1 MARAILVENDPELR
15 KLYELNLEL
24 YLGLEV
30 INLYNADAV
39 SQFLKNDSAVE
50 LIVCEKQVGDENTI
64 LKVFYFVK
72 SNKYQIPV
80 FLLGEEFRLKEEVE
94 MFERTNWKA
103 VIKKAA
109 KLLQITA
116 ESMVN
121 KEVPDFY
128 PISLRHFLHL
138 ADTNVEVF
146 DFGRENEG
154 DVPLFFP
161 KYKEGEKIVKAEI
174 EELIVNQ
181 KDFFYVS
188 KNSRLK
194 FLNYYSEQITRNLV
208 RTQETLKSRVTA
220 TASAFYASQE
230 LMNISGMDT
239 LAIEAAK
246 TTISSMMKVAEE
258 SQGLSELLDILERDR
273 TSYLYN
279 HALLIAAVAHFIV
292 QKIEWGT
299 KEQKEK
305 ICIAAFFHDIAIPND
320 RLARVCSKTEF
331 SAGKFTTKEKDKIL
345 KHASVAAEML
355 KDFPQTPIGTEMIV
369 LQHHGQV
376 NGIGFPEG
384 HNSNL
389 TPLAI
394 VFYVIEEYVNILLD
408 TPKEKFNK
416 LLVLES
422 FRQRFNKG
430 YYRKTID
437 ALAQALES

>member
-1 MARAILVENDPELR
+1 MGKAILVENDPELR

-30 INLYNADAV
+30 ISLYNADAV
-39 SQFLKNDSAVE
+39 AQYLKEDSAID

-94 MFERTNWKA
+94 MFERANWKA

-109 KLLQITA
+109 KILNVTA

-121 KEVPDFY
+121 KDVPDFY
-128 PISLRHFLHL
+128 PIPMRHFLHL
-138 ADTNVEVF
+138 TDTNVDIY
-146 DFGRENEG
+146 DFGREKEDDPQMFFLKFKSG
-154 DVPLFFP
+154 DSIDKKL
-161 KYKEGEKIVKAEI
+161 I
-174 EELIVNQ
+174 EEFIVN
-181 KDFFYVS
+181 KKEFFYVP
-188 KNSRLK
+188 KFDRLK
-194 FLNYYSEQITRNLV
+194 FINYYSEKITRNLV
-208 RTQETLKSRVTA
+208 RTQESLKGRVTA

-239 LAIEAAK
+239 VAIEAAK
-246 TTISSMMKVAEE
+246 TTITSMMKVAEE

-292 QKIEWGT
+292 PRMEWGT

-305 ICIAAFFHDIAIPND
+305 ICIAAFFHDIAIPDD
-320 RLARVCSKTEF
+320 RLARVCSKEAF
-331 SAGKFTTKEKDKIL
+331 AAGAFTTKDKDRIL
-345 KHASVAAEML
+345 KHASIAAEML
-355 KDFPQTPIGTEMIV
+355 KEFPQTPIGTEMIV

-394 VFYVIEEYVNILLD
+394 VFYVVEEYVNTLLN
-408 TPKEKFNK
+408 TPKDKYNK
-416 LLVLES
+416 EVVLEH

-437 ALAQALES
+437 ALALSLEA